1 MTVSVQLRKGHLM
14 MVVGNDSNPWLWQPK
29 SLCSLTTTLC
39 GTALLIWLKMNGH
52 VMTDEIQIVI
62 SDQAVRGLKCQ
73 TDEFKF
79 YSIDKEK

>member
-1 MTVSVQLRKGHLM
+1 MTYRRNRK
-14 MVVGNDSNPWLWQPK
+14 W
-29 SLCSLTTTLC
+29 
-39 GTALLIWLKMNGH
+39 LIWLIMNGH